1 MNLLSPIK
9 LLSRHAIVAII
20 PVVVLLSVSCVSASS
35 SSKQMVGGPCT
46 YKQYEGKAQIV
57 SVSQKQ
63 DNPATFEIKFS
74 FHPKKTIQEEYA
86 RVTGKQWSLVMNDFS
101 DPPEA
106 FVKKYGIKPGK
117 RFPCQMKVITK
128 GTCSPVIFDFPTLD
142 RDRAQ

>member
-1 MNLLSPIK
+1 MNLLSHIK

-20 PVVVLLSVSCVSASS
+20 PVVVFLSVSCVSASP
-35 SSKQMVGGPCT
+35 SSKQLVGGPCT
-46 YKQYEGKAQIV
+46 YKLYAGKAQIV

-63 DNPATFEIKFS
+63 DNPAAFEIKFS
-74 FHPKKTIQEEYA
+74 FHPKKAIQEEYA

-101 DPPEA
+101 DPPET
-106 FVKKYGIKPGK
+106 FVKKYSIKPGK
-117 RFPCQMKVITK
+117 RFPCNMKVITK